1 MVQPA
6 DSLLSKDPTRSYRTN
21 PAVRRPLLKSEMLSV
36 LMMVM
41 NVLRESLQMAFVQCN
56 DVVQEVSS
64 AASHPALRDAIL
76 PGRSEGSSL
85 GNHPR
90 GFHRGDHLEPELL
103 IAIKDQVFVRR
114 FKGKCLA
121 QLLDDPTAS
130 GSLLRVLSG
139 NSAHSF

>member
-1 MVQPA
+1 M
-6 DSLLSKDPTRSYRTN
+6 R
-21 PAVRRPLLKSEMLSV
+21 SV
-36 LMMVM
+36 LMMVT
-41 NVLRESLQMAFVQCN
+41 NILGKQSLQMAFIQRN
-56 DVVQEVSS
+56 NVVHQVSS

-90 GFHRGDHLEPELL
+90 GFHRGDHLQPELL

-121 QLLDDPTAS
+121 QLLDDPTSSRMLRAFNVQDAS
-130 GSLLRVLSG
+130 TLMRDDEEAVEHAEADLRHSEEFHGG
-139 NSAHSF
+139 N